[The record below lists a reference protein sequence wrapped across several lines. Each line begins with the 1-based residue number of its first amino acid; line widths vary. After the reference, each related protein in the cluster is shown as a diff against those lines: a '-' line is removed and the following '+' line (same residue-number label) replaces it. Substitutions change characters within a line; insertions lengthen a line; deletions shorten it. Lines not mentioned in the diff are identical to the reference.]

1 MTAHGSV
8 PSRHPT
14 HYNHRNLPTTQNWF
28 CQSSF
33 MTPGE
38 LSSTFKNKGPLLC
51 DVEIIRSTQIYL
63 CAPSECGV
71 PRPQPTSL
79 SGPSFETQT
88 LKYPQSPLDSLPFA
102 HAPVFSQQHFAWCFI
117 HPSRITLS
125 AFQNTGKNQFPLPF
139 LHGELQGLCF
149 PAPFV
154 LITSCWSR
162 WKSQHY

>member
-1 MTAHGSV
+1 
-8 PSRHPT
+8 
-14 HYNHRNLPTTQNWF
+14 
-28 CQSSF
+28 

-102 HAPVFSQQHFAWCFI
+102 HAPVFSQQHFA
-117 HPSRITLS
+117 
-125 AFQNTGKNQFPLPF
+125 
-139 LHGELQGLCF
+139 
-149 PAPFV
+149 
-154 LITSCWSR
+154 
-162 WKSQHY
+162 